1 MCEKST
7 GVYHVVVGF
16 DKPLRY
22 HLDES
27 AVDVL
32 YLQAGSV
39 HILIWKLV
47 VSSDM
52 LEVKNRVPFME
63 SVWIVV
69 AWISVLCLLL
79 FIIAKLYQRIGE
91 LDEQ

>member
-1 MCEKST
+1 MCEKGT
-7 GVYHVVVGF
+7 GVYQVVVGF

-22 HLDES
+22 HLDEN

-47 VSSDM
+47 VSADM

-63 SVWIVV
+63 SVWIIV

-79 FIIAKLYQRIGE
+79 FIIAKLYNRIGE
-91 LDEQ
+91 LDAQ